1 MADIHAGKITH
12 VKIALLSSIEA
23 CNKLYDLFIIYTS
36 IYIYYQLQ
44 SYIYAM
50 YLSYLNLIYTYIYY
64 IYSASMKFTLA
75 LAQHHGHRISAIT
88 TQWSER
94 TAAAGAA
101 AAGGT
106 TAALGAEAGGDWDS
120 KHVPRF
126 VIGI

>member
-1 MADIHAGKITH
+1 
-12 VKIALLSSIEA
+12 
-23 CNKLYDLFIIYTS
+23 
-36 IYIYYQLQ
+36 
-44 SYIYAM
+44 
-50 YLSYLNLIYTYIYY
+50 
-64 IYSASMKFTLA
+64 MKFTLA